1 MKSSVQ
7 SSMQPHFLQDL
18 GNVRMMADSLIM
30 YSTLRLR
37 MRHFLIARFG
47 CTVAMPYLESSR
59 NRPMFSTKLFFLAM
73 LTVK

>member
-18 GNVRMMADSLIM
+18 GRVRMIAFSLMM

-37 MRHFLIARFG
+37 MRHLRMARLG
-47 CTVAMPYLESSR
+47 WTVAMPYVESSSD
-59 NRPMFSTKLFFLAM
+59 RPMFSTKVFSS
-73 LTVK
+73 